1 VIPLAVE
8 RASWRSLGVKFYVG
22 LSIVLFYAALGT
34 YSMLAGYMGSF
45 ESMWEA
51 DYLAKPIWVAY
62 IFEPGLPTT
71 IIKRLEGYHVEGS
84 KEYIT
89 INSYDRYSTNITLER
104 PGSYVIAS
112 AGFEYPY
119 KPARSM
125 IVEYSIWVSSQY
137 SVRYR
142 INLSIVSDNLLGKF
156 ITLEYGGV
164 RDNITAGR
172 YAVLLAEETI
182 ASAGFKR
189 YDSSIKLPYPTL
201 NRIQEPP
208 IPVLVNP
215 VSDLLLDRGTKVR
228 GIINITYTCIDQ
240 SRCGGITLEIRSVTV
255 KILGLAHGLMG
266 TDQKGSDI
274 WRQFIEGAR
283 VANFFGLTA
292 AATTVLIAISIGSIS
307 GFRVGRF
314 SDQVLTFITDTMFFL
329 PALPLIMIVT
339 AALGRS
345 MLVLYGLI
353 VLVSWPGLARLARSW
368 AMAIRGEPY
377 IEAAIAIGAS
387 RLWILR
393 KHVIPRLAPL
403 AIYGLVSLVPG
414 VISTEVLIQFIGF
427 GDPNIPS
434 WGRMLNEAYNEG
446 ALING
451 AWWWLFAP
459 ITGITS
465 YMAGFV
471 LIGMALEERLNPK
484 LTASQRRFK

>member
-1 VIPLAVE
+1 MAIE
-8 RASWRSLGVKFYVG
+8 RAGWRALGVKFYVG
-22 LSIVLFYAALGT
+22 LSIVIFYAALGT
-34 YSMLAGYMGSF
+34 YSMLAGYIGSF

-51 DYLAKPIWVAY
+51 DYLAKPMWVAY
-62 IFEPGLPTT
+62 IFEPGLPPT
-71 IIKRLEGYHVEGS
+71 IVKRLEGWHVEGANG
-84 KEYIT
+84 YIA
-89 INSYDRYSTNITLER
+89 INSYDQYSLSITLEK
-104 PGSYVIAS
+104 PGSYVIIS
-112 AGFEYPY
+112 GGFEYPY

-125 IVEYSIWVSSQY
+125 VVEYSIWISSQY

-142 INLSIVSDNLLGKF
+142 VNLSIVSENLLGKLV
-156 ITLEYGGV
+156 TVEYGGV
-164 RDNITAGR
+164 RDSIAAGR
-172 YAVLLAEETI
+172 YTILLAEETI
-182 ASAGFKR
+182 AGGGSKI
-189 YDSSIKLPYPTL
+189 YNSSIRLPYPFL

-208 IPVLVNP
+208 IPVMVNP
-215 VSDLLLDRGTKVR
+215 VKDLLLDQGTRIRGV
-228 GIINITYTCIDQ
+228 INVTYTCIDPN
-240 SRCGGITLEIRSVTV
+240 RCGGITLEVRGITI

-266 TDQKGSDI
+266 TDQKGSDV

-283 VANFFGLTA
+283 VANFFGLSA
-292 AATTVLIAISIGSIS
+292 AAATVLIAISIGSIS
-307 GFRVGRF
+307 GFRVGRL
-314 SDQVLTFITDTMFFL
+314 SDQMLTFVTDTVFFL
-329 PALPLIMIVT
+329 PALPLIMIATV
-339 AALGRS
+339 ALGRS
-345 MLVLYGLI
+345 MSVLYGLI

-377 IEAAIAIGAS
+377 IEAAIAVGAS

-393 KHVIPRLAPL
+393 RYVIPRLAPL

-459 ITGITS
+459 IAGITS

-471 LIGMALEERLNPK
+471 LMGMALEERINPK
-484 LTASQRRFK
+484 LTLQQQQFK